1 MLLVKMKYEP
11 VKQRSKEEVEEA
23 ILRNDPEELL
33 EAVLCDSLTLR

>member
-23 ILRNDPEELL
+23 ILRNDPEEFLGSSAL
-33 EAVLCDSLTLR
+33 GSLTLR